1 MQIDKSKVKSKDT
14 ASNKSASKEKNIIF
28 PFFPAILVFD
38 FLGDCHT
45 EFTLS
50 WGTFFD
56 KLRMSGRKSL
66 MKTAKGSQ

>member
-1 MQIDKSKVKSKDT
+1 MQNDKSKVKSKDT
-14 ASNKSASKEKNIIF
+14 ASDKSASKEQNNIF
-28 PFFPAILVFD
+28 AFLPAILVFD